1 MSSKAA
7 WRTQR
12 ERSNLPTLRL
22 MVWISLS
29 FGRRLSRLVLY
40 GIALYFTL
48 FAPRARQASRPY
60 LQRAL
65 GRTPGWRDHFRHILA
80 FASTIHDRIY
90 FLNGRTDQFD
100 IEVYGAEILHAAL
113 AEQPGALLIG
123 AHLGSFEALRVLG
136 RERGG
141 LAVAMLMHPDNARKI
156 AQVLAAIN
164 PAAQNDIL
172 PLGQPD
178 SMLAARDRLDAGHLV
193 GMLADRGLGEDPKHL
208 APFLGQA
215 AAFPLG
221 PWKVAALLRRPVFFM
236 VALYLGGRRYRIHL
250 EPLADFSR
258 VAASEREAAM
268 HAAIERYAERLS
280 QHCRQT
286 PYNWFNFYDFW
297 KTS

>member
-1 MSSKAA
+1 MSQTAA
-7 WRTQR
+7 WRTHE
-12 ERSNLPTLRL
+12 ERSNLPTIRL
-22 MVWISLS
+22 MVWISLT

-40 GIALYFTL
+40 GIVLYFTL

-60 LQRAL
+60 LQRVL
-65 GRTPGWRDHFRHILA
+65 GRVPGWRDHFRHILA

-90 FLNGRTDQFD
+90 FLNGRLDQFD
-100 IEVYGAEILHAAL
+100 IEVHGAEILHAAL

-141 LAVAMLMHPDNARKI
+141 LQVAMLMHPDNARKI
-156 AQVLAAIN
+156 GAVLAAIN

-193 GMLADRGLGEDPKHL
+193 GMLADRGLGGDPSHRAL
-208 APFLGQA
+208 FLGEA

-236 VALYLGGRRYRIHL
+236 TALYLGGQRYRIHL
-250 EPLADFSR
+250 EPLADFSQ
-258 VAASEREAAM
+258 VEWAMRESAI
-268 HAAIERYAERLS
+268 HAAIERYAARLS
-280 QHCRQT
+280 QHCRQA
-286 PYNWFNFYDFW
+286 PYNWFNFFDFW
-297 KTS
+297 KAA